1 MTKHIEDFLN
11 ELNINILTQYSTIVS
26 VMSTIN
32 QGIEGMNTVQVVM
45 MSEIN
50 SIAGILYFLLQIL
63 VIIIVTSFRLFK
75 KGRASQLVLFVLN
88 ILVELVV
95 PGFVLLIVGTRMI
108 RILFV
113 FGHVLCL
120 LKAFGRKD
128 DSFEQMKSYMDVRL
142 DTVRIKRIFKEILE

>member
-1 MTKHIEDFLN
+1 
-11 ELNINILTQYSTIVS
+11 
-26 VMSTIN
+26 
-32 QGIEGMNTVQVVM
+32 MNTVQVVM

-50 SIAGILYFLLQIL
+50 SIAGILYFLLQIF

-75 KGRASQLVLFVLN
+75 KGRASQLVLLGVN

-108 RILFV
+108 RTLFV

-120 LKAFGRKD
+120 LRAFGSKD
-128 DSFEQMKSYMDVRL
+128 DNFEQMKSYMDVRL
-142 DTVRIKRIFKEILE
+142 DTVRIKRIFKEILEEDKRPGIPDE